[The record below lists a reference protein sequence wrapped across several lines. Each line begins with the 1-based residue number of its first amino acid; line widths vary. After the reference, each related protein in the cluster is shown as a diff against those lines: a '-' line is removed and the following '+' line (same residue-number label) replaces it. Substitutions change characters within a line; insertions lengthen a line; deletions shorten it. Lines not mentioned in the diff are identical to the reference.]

1 MQRDEIAELAVRK
14 IADVLGVDASEVTE
28 KTDLRRD
35 FEVDSL
41 ELMEMGARLEQAF
54 GIRLQVEDL
63 VKMDTVG
70 DAVTLLETRLG
81 VAA

>member
-1 MQRDEIAELAVRK
+1 MQREEIAELAVQK
-14 IADVLGVDASEVTE
+14 IADVLGVDATEVTE

-70 DAVTLLETRLG
+70 DAVTLLEIRLG
-81 VAA
+81 VPA